1 MTRSYRPA
9 IKPTIYFIGVTTSKS
24 SIMKIFPLWAE
35 YLGLRDTEIKG
46 IDFPPHADPAAY
58 RQAVEFIKNDPL
70 SAGAL
75 VTTHKID
82 LFAACRDMFD
92 EIDPF
97 AQLMG
102 ETSCVSKANGKLVC
116 HAKDPISSGLALE
129 GFLPRN
135 HWATTGAE
143 VFVMGAGGSAI
154 AMTWYLTL
162 SDAVRET
169 ANRPS
174 RIIVSNRSQ
183 PRLTEIRRIHAGS
196 RVDVP
201 VEYVLAPKQIE
212 NDAILNRLKP
222 SSLVVNATGLGKDAP
237 GSPITQDGQFP
248 ERGIVWELNYRGE
261 LLFLD
266 QARAQQAERH
276 LQIEDGWTY
285 FIHGWTRVIAEVFH
299 INIPVSGPIFDNLS
313 DLAIRYGRPSSG
325 RTSS

>member
-1 MTRSYRPA
+1 MR
-9 IKPTIYFIGVTTSKS
+9 
-24 SIMKIFPLWAE
+24 IFPLWAD
-35 YLGLRDTEIKG
+35 YLGLRDAEIKG
-46 IDFPPHADPAAY
+46 LDFPLHAEPTAY
-58 RQAVEFIKNDPL
+58 RQAVEFIKKDPL

-82 LFAACRDMFD
+82 LFMSCRDIFD
-92 EIDPF
+92 EIDPL

-102 ETSCVSKANGKLVC
+102 ETSCISKASGRLVC

-129 GFLPRN
+129 SFLPHN
-135 HWATTGAE
+135 HWATTRAE

-154 AMTWYLTL
+154 AITWYLTL

-174 RIIVSNRSQ
+174 RIIVSDLSQ
-183 PRLTEIRRIHAGS
+183 PRLTEIRRIHAQSG
-196 RVDVP
+196 VDVP
-201 VEYVLAPKQIE
+201 VEYVLAPDQIE

-222 SSLVVNATGLGKDAP
+222 GSLVVNATGLGKDSP
-237 GSPITQDGQFP
+237 GSPITQAGQFP

-261 LLFLD
+261 LVFLD
-266 QARAQQAERH
+266 QAHAQEAERN

-299 INIPVSGPIFDNLS
+299 INIPVSGPRLDRLS
-313 DLAIRYGRPSSG
+313 ELAIRYGKR
-325 RTSS
+325 

>member
-1 MTRSYRPA
+1 
-9 IKPTIYFIGVTTSKS
+9 
-24 SIMKIFPLWAE
+24 MKIFPLWAE
-35 YLGLRDTEIKG
+35 YLGLRDPDIKG
-46 IDFPPHADPAAY
+46 IDFPLHADPAAY

-75 VTTHKID
+75 VTTHKVD
-82 LFAACRDMFD
+82 LFIACRDIFD

-102 ETSCVSKANGKLVC
+102 ETSCISKANGKLFC
-116 HAKDPISSGLALE
+116 HAKDPISSGLALD
-129 GFLPRN
+129 GFLPVN
-135 HWATTGAE
+135 HWAETGAE

-174 RIIVSNRSQ
+174 RITVSDRSR
-183 PRLTEIRRIHAGS
+183 PRLTEIRRIHAESG
-196 RVDVP
+196 VNIP
-201 VEYVLAPKQIE
+201 VEYVLAPNQIE

-222 SSLVVNATGLGKDAP
+222 GSLVVNATGLGKDAP
-237 GSPITQDGQFP
+237 GSPLTQGGQFP
-248 ERGIVWELNYRGE
+248 QRGIVWELNYRGD

-266 QARAQQAERH
+266 QACVQQAERH

-299 INIPVSGPIFDNLS
+299 IKIPVNGPVFDNLS
-313 DLAIRYGRPSSG
+313 ELAIRYGKPSSP
-325 RTSS
+325 RSSS

>member
-1 MTRSYRPA
+1 
-9 IKPTIYFIGVTTSKS
+9 
-24 SIMKIFPLWAE
+24 MKIFPLWAE
-35 YLGLRDTEIKG
+35 YLSLPDADIKG
-46 IDFPPHADPAAY
+46 IDFPLHADPAVY

-82 LFAACRDMFD
+82 LFVSCRDIFD

-102 ETSCVSKANGKLVC
+102 ETSCISKANGKLVC

-129 GFLPRN
+129 AFLPADY
-135 HWATTGAE
+135 WARTGAE

-154 AMTWYLTL
+154 AITWFLTL
-162 SDAVRET
+162 SDAVRGT
-169 ANRPS
+169 VNRPS

-183 PRLTEIRRIHAGS
+183 PRLTEIRRIHSESG
-196 RVDVP
+196 VDVP
-201 VEYVLAPKQIE
+201 VEYALASKQIE

-237 GSPITQDGQFP
+237 GSPITQQGQFP
-248 ERGIVWELNYRGE
+248 ERGIAWELNYRGE

-266 QARAQQAERH
+266 QARTQQTERH

-299 INIPVSGPIFDNLS
+299 INIPLSGPVFDNLS
-313 DLAIRYGRPSSG
+313 DLAIRYGRPN
-325 RTSS
+325 R

>member
-46 IDFPPHADPAAY
+46 IDFLFTRRPSGLSASRRVYQERSP
-58 RQAVEFIKNDPL
+58 F

-82 LFAACRDMFD
+82 LLAACQDMFD

-162 SDAVRET
+162 S
-169 ANRPS
+169 
-174 RIIVSNRSQ
+174 
-183 PRLTEIRRIHAGS
+183 
-196 RVDVP
+196 
-201 VEYVLAPKQIE
+201 
-212 NDAILNRLKP
+212 
-222 SSLVVNATGLGKDAP
+222 
-237 GSPITQDGQFP
+237 
-248 ERGIVWELNYRGE
+248 
-261 LLFLD
+261 
-266 QARAQQAERH
+266 
-276 LQIEDGWTY
+276 
-285 FIHGWTRVIAEVFH
+285 
-299 INIPVSGPIFDNLS
+299 
-313 DLAIRYGRPSSG
+313 
-325 RTSS
+325 

>member
-1 MTRSYRPA
+1 
-9 IKPTIYFIGVTTSKS
+9 
-24 SIMKIFPLWAE
+24 MKIFPLWAE

-46 IDFPPHADPAAY
+46 IDFPLHAEPAAY

-82 LFAACRDMFD
+82 LFIACRDIFD
-92 EIDPF
+92 EVDPF

-102 ETSCVSKANGKLVC
+102 ETSCISKANGKLVC

-129 GFLPRN
+129 GFLPGN

-143 VFVMGAGGSAI
+143 LFVMGAGGSAI

-183 PRLTEIRRIHAGS
+183 PRLTEIRRIHAESG
-196 RVDVP
+196 VDVP
-201 VEYVLAPKQIE
+201 AEYVLAPKQIE
-212 NDAILNRLKP
+212 NDAILNWLKP
-222 SSLVVNATGLGKDAP
+222 GSLVVNATGLGKDAP
-237 GSPITQDGQFP
+237 GSPLTQDGQFP
-248 ERGIVWELNYRGE
+248 ERGIVWELNYRGD

-266 QARAQQAERH
+266 QARGQQAKRH

-313 DLAIRYGRPSSG
+313 ELAIRYGKPSSPPK
-325 RTSS
+325 

>member
-1 MTRSYRPA
+1 MTRFYRPA
-9 IKPTIYFIGVTTSKS
+9 VKPTIYFIGVTTSKS

-46 IDFPPHADPAAY
+46 IDFPLHAEPAAY

-82 LFAACRDMFD
+82 LFIACRDIFD
-92 EIDPF
+92 EVDPF

-102 ETSCVSKANGKLVC
+102 ETSCISKANGKLVC

-129 GFLPRN
+129 GFLPGN

-183 PRLTEIRRIHAGS
+183 PRLTEIRRIHAESG
-196 RVDVP
+196 VDVP
-201 VEYVLAPKQIE
+201 AEYVLAPKQIE
-212 NDAILNRLKP
+212 NDAILNWLKP
-222 SSLVVNATGLGKDAP
+222 GSLVVNATGLGKDAP
-237 GSPITQDGQFP
+237 GSPLTQGGQFP
-248 ERGIVWELNYRGE
+248 ERGIVWELNYRGD

-266 QARAQQAERH
+266 QARGQQAKRH

-313 DLAIRYGRPSSG
+313 ELAIRYGKPSSP
-325 RTSS
+325 RSSS

>member
-1 MTRSYRPA
+1 MTSSYYPA
-9 IKPTIYFIGVTTSKS
+9 VKPTIYFVGVTTGKS
-24 SIMKIFPLWAE
+24 SIMGIFPLWAE
-35 YLGLRDTEIKG
+35 YLGLRDAEIKG
-46 IDFPPHADPAAY
+46 IDFPLHAEPAAY
-58 RQAVEFIKNDPL
+58 RQAVEFIKKDPL

-82 LFAACRDMFD
+82 LFISCRDIFD

-102 ETSCVSKANGKLVC
+102 ETSCVSKASGRLVC
-116 HAKDPISSGLALE
+116 QAKDPVSSGLALE
-129 GFLPRN
+129 SFLPHN
-135 HWATTGAE
+135 HWARTGAE

-174 RIIVSNRSQ
+174 RIIISDRSQ

-196 RVDVP
+196 GVGIP
-201 VEYVLAPKQIE
+201 VEYVLVSKQIE

-222 SSLVVNATGLGKDAP
+222 GSLVVNATGLGKDSP
-237 GSPITQDGQFP
+237 GSPITQAGQFP
-248 ERGIVWELNYRGE
+248 ERGVAWELNYRGE

-266 QARAQQAERH
+266 QARTQKEERH

-285 FIHGWTRVIAEVFH
+285 FLHGWTRVIAEVFH
-299 INIPVSGPIFDNLS
+299 INIPVGGPAFDHLS
-313 DLAIRYGRPSSG
+313 ELAIRYGNPSPW
-325 RTSS
+325 SSD

>member
-1 MTRSYRPA
+1 
-9 IKPTIYFIGVTTSKS
+9 
-24 SIMKIFPLWAE
+24 MKIFPLWAE

-46 IDFPPHADPAAY
+46 IDFPLHADPAAY

-82 LFAACRDMFD
+82 LFTACRDIFD

-102 ETSCVSKANGKLVC
+102 ETSCISKANGKLVC

-129 GFLPRN
+129 AFLPRN
-135 HWATTGAE
+135 HWSATVAE

-154 AMTWYLTL
+154 AITWYLTL

-169 ANRPS
+169 VNRPS

-183 PRLTEIRRIHAGS
+183 PRLTEIRRIHSEFG
-196 RVDVP
+196 VDVP
-201 VEYVLAPKQIE
+201 LEYVLAPKQIE

-237 GSPITQDGQFP
+237 GSPITDEGQFP

-261 LLFLD
+261 LVFLD
-266 QARAQQAERH
+266 QARAQQAQRQ
-276 LQIEDGWTY
+276 LQVEDGWIY

-299 INIPVSGPIFDNLS
+299 VNIPVSGPVFDNLS
-313 DLAIRYGRPSSG
+313 DLAIRYGRPN
-325 RTSS
+325 R

>member
-1 MTRSYRPA
+1 MTTSYHPA
-9 IKPTIYFIGVTTSKS
+9 VRPTIYFIGVTTTKS
-24 SIMKIFPLWAE
+24 SIMKIFPPWAE
-35 YLGLRDTEIKG
+35 YLSLRDAEIKG
-46 IDFPPHADPAAY
+46 IDFPLHADPAVY
-58 RQAVEFIKNDPL
+58 RQAVEFIKDDPL

-82 LFAACRDMFD
+82 LFLSCRDIFD

-102 ETSCVSKANGKLVC
+102 ETSCISKANGKLVC

-129 GFLPRN
+129 AFLPAD

-154 AMTWYLTL
+154 AITWYLTR

-169 ANRPS
+169 VNRPS

-183 PRLTEIRRIHAGS
+183 PRLTEIHRIHSESG
-196 RVDVP
+196 VDVP
-201 VEYVLAPKQIE
+201 VEYVLASKQIE

-237 GSPITQDGQFP
+237 GSPITQEGQFP
-248 ERGIVWELNYRGE
+248 ERGIAWELNYRGE
-261 LLFLD
+261 LLFLE
-266 QARAQQAERH
+266 QARAQQIERH

-299 INIPVSGPIFDNLS
+299 INIPVNGPIFDNLS
-313 DLAIRYGRPSSG
+313 DLAIRYGRPNS
-325 RTSS
+325 

>member
-1 MTRSYRPA
+1 MTRSYCPA
-9 IKPTIYFIGVTTSKS
+9 VKPTIYFIGVTTSKS

-46 IDFPPHADPAAY
+46 IDFPLHADPEAY
-58 RQAVEFIKNDPL
+58 REAVEFIKNDPL

-82 LFAACRDMFD
+82 LFASCRDMFD

-129 GFLPRN
+129 GFLPKN
-135 HWATTGAE
+135 HWAATGAE

-174 RIIVSNRSQ
+174 RIMVSNRSQ
-183 PRLTEIRRIHAGS
+183 PRLNEIRRIHAEFG
-196 RVDVP
+196 VGVP
-201 VEYVLAPKQIE
+201 IEYFLAPRQKD

-237 GSPITQDGQFP
+237 GSPISHHGQFP

-261 LLFLD
+261 LVFLD
-266 QARAQQAERH
+266 QAGAQQAERH

-299 INIPVSGPIFDNLS
+299 INIPVSGPIFDQLS
-313 DLAIRYGRPSSG
+313 DLAIRYGKPSSA
-325 RTSS
+325 RTGS